1 MSSVLAFLLLLDWGM
16 FSPPPP
22 PPGLLGKI
30 FQYIDVH
37 QDEFVQTLKE
47 WVAVES
53 DSVQPVPRLR
63 QELLRMMV
71 LAEERLRSLG
81 AHVNAVNMG
90 SQKDCV
96 HLIGA
101 R

>member
-37 QDEFVQTLKE
+37 QDEFVQVGDLHTQNV
-47 WVAVES
+47 WIGVPVV
-53 DSVQPVPRLR
+53 VQWKR
-63 QELLRMMV
+63 
-71 LAEERLRSLG
+71 
-81 AHVNAVNMG
+81 
-90 SQKDCV
+90 
-96 HLIGA
+96 I
-101 R
+101 